1 MCVIK
6 TVIWR
11 QQTQQVIGPEE
22 RCFSMA
28 TKLSKYELWEVKF
41 LGYMRLEKLYDVFV
55 RVKSEKEPPDEERQA
70 DAFGELVQCLD
81 DGSLSLVIRIGDTQA
96 VLPRYSKGKPR
107 VVALYTELTSSLVPR
122 RSIAFIEISGN

>member
-6 TVIWR
+6 IVIWR
-11 QQTQQVIGPEE
+11 QQTQQVMGPEE

-55 RVKSEKEPPDEERQA
+55 RVESEKEPPDEERQA
-70 DAFGELVQCLD
+70 DASNVW
-81 DGSLSLVIRIGDTQA
+81 T
-96 VLPRYSKGKPR
+96 
-107 VVALYTELTSSLVPR
+107 TEVCR
-122 RSIAFIEISGN
+122 W